1 MPVTHD
7 WHGSELFDESSAKG
21 SASNS
26 VGNLRRARGWYAIHQ
41 RRDTGILGRVGCCK
55 VNRGRIFM
63 RSISERDLAVVIP
76 LLAAKI
82 RDLTAELRATD
93 DRLDDLTDEEV
104 ENRVQL
110 QDLLQQ
116 YDGVLDSLRAEYE
129 DALNEGINLPSY
141 DTLVAR

>member
-1 MPVTHD
+1 
-7 WHGSELFDESSAKG
+7 
-21 SASNS
+21 
-26 VGNLRRARGWYAIHQ
+26 
-41 RRDTGILGRVGCCK
+41 
-55 VNRGRIFM
+55 M

-93 DRLDDLTDEEV
+93 DRLDELTDEEV
-104 ENRVQL
+104 EDRVQL

-129 DALNEGINLPSY
+129 GALTEGINLPSY
-141 DTLVAR
+141 DKLVGG